1 MYECHEVSNAALDN
15 FPRPQAFKEEVRN
28 ESQDKRKIFDQAGI
42 WTHDL
47 RIRSPLLYQLS

>member
-42 WTHDL
+42 
-47 RIRSPLLYQLS
+47 